1 MDTLSASTLPE
12 LKGRIP
18 VPDYD
23 RSQLTVGVVHF
34 GVGAFHRAHQAMYLD
49 RLMNQGKA
57 LDWAICGVGLLPA
70 DRAVRDALRD
80 QDGLYTLVEKP
91 PAGQWSPRVIGCI
104 TEVLF
109 GPDEADTVLDR
120 LVAPSTRIVS
130 LTVTEGGYNI
140 SDVTGQF
147 RAENPAVQA
156 DLQPGAVPG
165 TWFGFVVEALARRRE
180 AGTSPFTVVSCDN
193 IQANGDVTRTA
204 VIAFARLRDAGLAD
218 WIEAEVPFPN
228 SMVDR
233 ITPATTD
240 ADRAAVRERYDLL
253 DAVPVLSEDFVQ
265 WVMEDSFAD
274 GRPPLEDVGV
284 QVVEDVHP
292 YELMKLRLLNAGH
305 QALGYGAYLVG
316 YRYVHEGAQD
326 PLFAGFLLKYMRQ
339 EAIPSLEPVPGIDLT
354 RYTDQLIE
362 RFSNA
367 QVADTLARINSF
379 TSDRIPK
386 FLLPVAQHQ
395 LATGGPIVHCAA
407 IIALWARYA
416 EGSTEAG
423 EPIDIVDLRVDDVTA
438 AAAAQ
443 SSRPL
448 AFLEQSDF
456 FADLASDERFAGTYL
471 RVLESLHARGVRA
484 TLEELESMEAP

>member
-1 MDTLSASTLPE
+1 MATLATSTCPALR
-12 LKGRIP
+12 GRIP
-18 VPDYD
+18 APDYD
-23 RSQLTVGVVHF
+23 RSQLHTGVVHF

-49 RLMNQGKA
+49 RLMNTGEG
-57 LDWAICGVGLLPA
+57 LDWAICGVGLLPG
-70 DRAVRDALRD
+70 DRAIRDALNG
-80 QDGLYTLVEKP
+80 QDGLYTLIEKP
-91 PAGQWSPRVIGCI
+91 PSGDWSPRVIGSI
-104 TEVLF
+104 SEILY
-109 GPDEADTVLDR
+109 GPEDAEAVLDK
-120 LVAPSTRIVS
+120 LTSPGTRIVS

-140 SDVTGQF
+140 SDVTGEF
-147 RAENPAVQA
+147 RADNPDVRA
-156 DLQPGAVPG
+156 DLQAGAAPR
-165 TWFGFVVEALARRRE
+165 TWFGFVVEALARRRQT
-180 AGTSPFTVVSCDN
+180 GTPPFTVVSCDN
-193 IQANGDVTRTA
+193 IQANGTVTRGA
-204 VIAFARLRDAGLAD
+204 VVAFARLRDADLAA
-218 WIEAEVPFPN
+218 WIEAQVPFPN

-240 ADRAAVRERYDLL
+240 SDRAAVAEKYDLQ
-253 DAVPVLSEDFVQ
+253 DAAPVLSEDFVQ
-265 WVMEDSFAD
+265 WVIEDTFAG
-274 GRPPLEDVGV
+274 GRPALENVGV
-284 QVVEDVHP
+284 QIVPDVHP

-305 QALGYGAYLVG
+305 QALGYGAVLVG

-326 PLFAGFLLKYMRQ
+326 PLFAGFLLNYMRQ

-362 RFSNA
+362 RFCNE